1 MPRRRGMSDPGD
13 GPVTAAA
20 PAAQPVAAGQPA
32 PVAPAPSPPTNPVD
46 PVNQTAAA
54 PNLHASAIAKP
65 PEFSGSAG
73 SDVNDFL
80 FLLTLY
86 ITAMRR
92 TISSE
97 LDKVILSGGFLR
109 GGALAWFR
117 ANYDQIP
124 DFATFTKL
132 LRSHFAPLNAALIAR
147 KQIDE
152 LKQIN
157 SLQDYVR
164 AFSELGLRISP
175 NYLNSEEALHRF
187 IMGLKPR
194 TRQEVLLRGVTT
206 LVGDDGAFAVAAK
219 FDVSFHT
226 EPTKS
231 APSGSGGA
239 YQHARTRPTNAT
251 INKTASFQRKNPPAS
266 SKIVCYRCGG
276 ENHKAFECTAPAP
289 VMPSPPPP
297 KN

>member
-13 GPVTAAA
+13 GPHAAA
-20 PAAQPVAAGQPA
+20 DAAAQPVAAGPPA
-32 PVAPAPSPPTNPVD
+32 PVDAARAPPANPVNPL
-46 PVNQTAAA
+46 PVADAAAA
-54 PNLHASAIAKP
+54 PNLHGSAVPKP
-65 PEFSGSAG
+65 PDFTGAT
-73 SDVNDFL
+73 DVNDFI

-92 TISSE
+92 TVTNE

-117 ANYDQIP
+117 ANYAQIP
-124 DFATFTKL
+124 DFATFTTR
-132 LRSHFAPLNAALIAR
+132 LRSHFAPLNAALLAR
-147 KQIDE
+147 KQLDE

-157 SLQDYVR
+157 SLQEYIR
-164 AFSELGLRISP
+164 TFSELGLRISS
-175 NYLNSEEALHRF
+175 NYLNTDEALHRF
-187 IMGLKPR
+187 VMGLKHR
-194 TRQEVLLRGVTT
+194 TRQEVLLRGVTA
-206 LVGDDGAFAVAAK
+206 LVGEQGAFAIAAK

-226 EPTKS
+226 EPPKS
-231 APSGSGGA
+231 HGTSS
-239 YQHARTRPTNAT
+239 YQHARTRPNNTT
-251 INKTASFQRKNPPAS
+251 VTKTASFPRKAPASS

-289 VMPSPPPP
+289 VRPHPPPP